1 MDWMEPTEQEK
12 KAVRDPLDI
21 PIIAVI
27 KGLGCEDRK
36 LIYDSIRVKE
46 DYQADFM
53 ETQGFWISDFK
64 EYWIENHNYQDPT
77 GCVEFGND
85 LVNSKEFERFRL
97 YYAAKYPE
105 RIEIKKVN
113 KRVLEFLL
121 ETEEFMRIEKL
132 IVSTVK

>member
-1 MDWMEPTEQEK
+1 MEPTEQEK

-27 KGLGCEDRK
+27 KGLSCDDRK

-46 DYQADFM
+46 DYKDDFM
-53 ETQGFWISDFK
+53 SLQKPWISDFK
-64 EYWIENHNYQDPT
+64 EYWSENHNHQDPD

-105 RIEIKKVN
+105 RVEIKNVN
-113 KRVLEFLL
+113 QRTLEFFL
-121 ETEEFMRIEKL
+121 EAEEFMRIEKL